1 METAAS
7 RRICA
12 READW
17 RFLLPPADGG
27 VFEHLLL
34 LGGSSEL
41 GAYVADLG
49 IARRVSRFPDNEN
62 PADLVVVLADAD
74 VSIDS
79 LAPQIADQAVLY
91 IEVDRRLPGRR
102 MLTPR
107 RVMRMLTGRGLAI
120 SGAYWVKPGFPRR
133 DMYLPLGRRRTLRW
147 YLDSVY
153 RATSPARRVFKRA
166 LRQLACSDGAFAA
179 AVPCFAIVA
188 GSGISRRLPAL
199 VERMCGARDDRVEP
213 VLLATGEADW
223 NRLVFLLFDGDADRP
238 TSVVKL
244 PRTINFNHAVEREH
258 AVLRDVSAMLPVP
271 LLASIPA
278 STLVRVGERSVTAET
293 CVIGTSVA
301 SRSGPR
307 AAGALDDLR
316 CVAAWLT
323 RFHRETT
330 RGHAEAAQWVARE
343 LAGRLCG
350 EYAAL
355 FGVTPRERDLF
366 DAALRSVDVG
376 SGELPIVWHH
386 ADFGPWNIYR
396 AGAHVSVIDW
406 ESARRG
412 PALADLLYFV
422 SHWSSAVRGHDTAAD
437 RVRHFE
443 SLFCAPMPADT
454 IGRAICAELLDYMR
468 AVGVPP
474 ALLPHVLLY
483 TVVEQAIERGRRLQK
498 TGGTAPRDIA
508 ANEYIGKVDALARH
522 ADLLFRESRSRGA
535 LYAAS

>member
-1 METAAS
+1 
-7 RRICA
+7 
-12 READW
+12 
-17 RFLLPPADGG
+17 
-27 VFEHLLL
+27 
-34 LGGSSEL
+34 
-41 GAYVADLG
+41 
-49 IARRVSRFPDNEN
+49 
-62 PADLVVVLADAD
+62 
-74 VSIDS
+74 
-79 LAPQIADQAVLY
+79 
-91 IEVDRRLPGRR
+91 

-188 GSGISRRLPAL
+188 GPGISRRLPAL

-258 AVLRDVSAMLPVP
+258 AVLRDVSATLPVP

-330 RGHAEAAQWVARE
+330 RGHVEAAQWVAQE

-366 DAALRSVDVG
+366 DATLRSVDVG